1 MKEKIFQRHIQK
13 LLIHLRWKEL
23 FAKIIDGFQLL
34 IVFEKSFILDF
45 KCVRVIYKFW
55 QMLANTFNLDIAMKN
70 QTPFHLKLL
79 SLNIRH

>member
-1 MKEKIFQRHIQK
+1 MKEQMFQRHIQN
-13 LLIHLRWKEL
+13 LVVHLRWKEL

-55 QMLANTFNLDIAMKN
+55 
-70 QTPFHLKLL
+70 
-79 SLNIRH
+79 